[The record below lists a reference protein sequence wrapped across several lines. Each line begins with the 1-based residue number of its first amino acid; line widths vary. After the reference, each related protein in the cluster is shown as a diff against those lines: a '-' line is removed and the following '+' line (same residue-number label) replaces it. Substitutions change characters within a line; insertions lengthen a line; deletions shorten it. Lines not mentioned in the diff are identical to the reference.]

1 MSRSPF
7 FASAVPDTRCSICGN
22 SVCLETSNT
31 DERGSAVHEECYV
44 ARTVTLF
51 ARQQAQLLA
60 RVFVPAHVQ
69 Q

>member
-7 FASAVPDTRCSICGN
+7 FASAVNTCCSICGN

-44 ARTVTLF
+44 ARTVALY
-51 ARQQAQLLA
+51 ARQQALRLA
-60 RVFVPAHVQ
+60 RISVPALVRR
-69 Q
+69 